1 MKMYIKYTAGFAGKT
16 IYKGFAKAWESIGYE
31 VLGYNEVLDVPTS
44 GEYEIMASD
53 YDIGSFNHL
62 KHHPLRKQLL
72 SSPMGQHHLPHLAHA
87 SPEQIDAG
95 LDEYTEKVMNDLGS
109 AKRAYVFA
117 QPTKFPEPWGN
128 HINFTSQC
136 AAGGCELIKRINEM
150 PNNILW
156 TWGMMSTEWK
166 NNYFREWKDFN
177 VIPLAFDS
185 ISYES
190 AEDPAYE
197 YDVCF
202 VGGWADN
209 GFNEKK
215 PIMLSHFKHL
225 MNSGLKCGIFINKN
239 LTHQQENL
247 ILYNSKVA
255 LNIHDA
261 YQRILGNDSNERTFK
276 SLGLTGALVCDNI
289 RQVGEMFP
297 KLPLYNTPEEMVEQV
312 QGYLSNP
319 KQLQETKEHY
329 RDLIANNHTYVHRVK
344 QMRDL

>member
-1 MKMYIKYTAGFAGKT
+1 
-16 IYKGFAKAWESIGYE
+16 
-31 VLGYNEVLDVPTS
+31 
-44 GEYEIMASD
+44 
-53 YDIGSFNHL
+53 
-62 KHHPLRKQLL
+62 
-72 SSPMGQHHLPHLAHA
+72 
-87 SPEQIDAG
+87 
-95 LDEYTEKVMNDLGS
+95 
-109 AKRAYVFA
+109 
-117 QPTKFPEPWGN
+117 
-128 HINFTSQC
+128 
-136 AAGGCELIKRINEM
+136 M